1 MHLGRQFNSFAVD
14 VLAIDLHQTVAGHNA
29 AVARSRT
36 FHERLSH
43 DSAIYTR
50 WSRQGS
56 CTGTQLPPEQTGEKQ
71 ILRLPLKAG
80 RPEHEQQMT
89 GRKARKKGGHEREA
103 SDVCHPV

>member
-1 MHLGRQFNSFAVD
+1 MVGRLTASIRKGSNGLYPGDLLLQSRWILSLEARYIPNGIPAVQFV
-14 VLAIDLHQTVAGHNA
+14 VAWPH
-29 AVARSRT
+29 
-36 FHERLSH
+36 
-43 DSAIYTR
+43 
-50 WSRQGS
+50 
-56 CTGTQLPPEQTGEKQ
+56 TGTQLPPEQTGEKQ